1 MFTLCCG
8 CGSLLM
14 SGCGHSAG
22 HGSLCYSAL
31 VDRVGMASYPGSW
44 SGYEARLN
52 MAHLE
57 HISIPF
63 HKAPMYYRRANA
75 AIIVYDITQEK
86 SFNEAR
92 DWAKGL

>member
-1 MFTLCCG
+1 
-8 CGSLLM
+8 M

-22 HGSLCYSAL
+22 RGSLCYSAL